1 MVGPCYWC
9 RPDTPS
15 VLCPPCDYQLPP
27 PHADVVKLRR
37 EWRIV
42 GSLIG
47 QDALRSPAGGL
58 PLVLNQYEASLL
70 VKEGTAIRATSL
82 GLFCTIKTFPIL
94 ALCVPRTHEGTLVR
108 DL

>member
-1 MVGPCYWC
+1 M
-9 RPDTPS
+9 
-15 VLCPPCDYQLPP
+15 LCPPCDYQLAP

-58 PLVLNQYEASLL
+58 PLVLNLYEATLL
-70 VKEGTAIRATSL
+70 VKEGT
-82 GLFCTIKTFPIL
+82 TIQSANVYIYSAFVST
-94 ALCVPRTHEGTLVR
+94 
-108 DL
+108 